1 MSFVIRYLVYMILSI
16 LTSVFAMLTVGY
28 DAKALGVKKRTK
40 FMVLTFFFP
49 LITGIVY
56 LCVRKKTDKIQ
67 PKMCDVCHTTVDT
80 TTTFCPVCSNTTFTD
95 YQIVNNA
102 DYKKKAK
109 VFLIITIFLYVAAN
123 SLSSAFSGDLQKKIE
138 KIFDNSS
145 SISQYDENPF
155 ENFNEDEF
163 EQYFEENF
171 GE

>member
-1 MSFVIRYLVYMILSI
+1 MTILLKAFLLFVLNVA
-16 LTSVFAMLTVGY
+16 TSVFAMLTVGY

-49 LITGIVY
+49 VITGIVY

-109 VFLIITIFLYVAAN
+109 VFLIITICLYVAAN

-138 KIFDNSS
+138 KIFDNGS

-155 ENFNEDEF
+155 ENFYEDEF